1 MTPVKQKKLIC
12 NNEIKRIDKVGMVI
26 KNTFILNFILEFASF
41 SRTMMACD
49 LEIDTASSERQNIK
63 VWQHIL
69 CTVARIYQPL

>member
-1 MTPVKQKKLIC
+1 
-12 NNEIKRIDKVGMVI
+12 MVI

-69 CTVARIYQPL
+69 CTVATIYQPL